1 MKKDIF
7 ISIIKILL
15 EIMIQENNNNR
26 IAKLRIERLEK
37 SRSGRSLC
45 YIDQQIMGELALNT
59 GDIIEI
65 RGKKKTTGIAV
76 ASATDRGKNII
87 RLDGLQRLN
96 AGATIGEFVSV
107 KHAEVYPAIEIV
119 LTPTR
124 PNIDLK
130 RQAEAI
136 KGKLIDKPV
145 VIGDIVDVL
154 GSFVQKDSSDNPMN
168 EIMKMLPWGSKKRT
182 TLGILRLIVE
192 NLRPSDK
199 VVKIT
204 RDTLIKV
211 NKRVA
216 VLNVSGGVVTYD
228 DVGGLTDEIQRIRE
242 MVELPL
248 KHPELFHRLNIE
260 PPKGVLFYGPSGT
273 GKTLMAKAV
282 SQESNAYF
290 ITING
295 PEIMSKFYGASEGRL
310 RERFREAEDNAPS
323 IIFIDEIDSIA
334 PKRGDTSGEVERR
347 VVSQLLSLMD
357 GLQGR
362 GEVICVG
369 ATNRINSIDEALR
382 RPGRFDR
389 EIEFGV
395 PNVNGRK
402 EVFQIHTRGMP
413 LLEDVKLDNYAEIT
427 HGFVGADIMAVCRE
441 AAMFSLRRILPKINL
456 DEPIPGE
463 VIQELKIKDDD
474 FVKAINMIEP
484 SAMRE
489 VMIEI
494 PNVFWEDIG
503 GLEDIKQELREAVE
517 WPLKYPKL
525 FERAGI
531 RPLNGILLFGPPGC
545 GKTLL
550 AKAVAT
556 ESKSNFIAIKGP
568 EIYSKWVGESE
579 RAVREIFRKARQA
592 APSIIYFDEIDAIT
606 SGRGNFE
613 GTHTFASIVNQ
624 ILVEMDGVEN
634 RKGIVVVASTNRPDI
649 VDPAFLRPGRF
660 DRLVY
665 VESPDYDARLKIL
678 EVHTKKMPLVKEIS
692 LERIAHITEGYSGAD
707 LENVCRE
714 AGMQAIRE
722 ELDKLKEIKQKYFDF
737 ALSKIKSTLP
747 KEVIE
752 RYENMAKKITES
764 RNITE
769 SKSDLYR

>member
-1 MKKDIF
+1 MSKGNITTKN
-7 ISIIKILL
+7 S
-15 EIMIQENNNNR
+15 
-26 IAKLRIERLEK
+26 KLRIERLDK

-45 YIDQQIMGELALNT
+45 YIDQDIMLDLGLNT
-59 GDIIEI
+59 GDIVEI

-76 ASATDRGKNII
+76 SSGSDIGKGII

-96 AGATIGEFVSV
+96 AGATIGEYVTV
-107 KHAEVYPAIEIV
+107 KLADVYPAIELV

-154 GSFVQKDSSDNPMN
+154 GTFVQKEDTDNPMS
-168 EIMKMLPWGSKKRT
+168 EIMKMFPFGAKKRP
-182 TLGILRLIVE
+182 TLGTLRLIVE
-192 NLRPSDK
+192 NLKPSDK

-204 RDTLIKV
+204 RDTIIKV

-216 VLNVSGGVVTYD
+216 VLNISGGVVTYD

-248 KHPELFHRLNIE
+248 KHPELFHRLNID
-260 PPKGVLFYGPSGT
+260 PPKGVLFHGPSGT

-282 SQESNAYF
+282 SQESNANF

-310 RERFREAEDNAPS
+310 REIFREAEESAPT

-334 PKRGDTSGEVERR
+334 PKRVDTSGEVERR

-357 GLQGR
+357 GLRGR
-362 GEVICVG
+362 GEIICVG
-369 ATNRINSIDEALR
+369 ATNRVNAIDEALR

-395 PNVNGRK
+395 PNVKGRK
-402 EVFQIHTRGMP
+402 EIFQIHTRGMP
-413 LLEDVKLDNYAEIT
+413 LEEDINLDDYAEIT
-427 HGFVGADIMAVCRE
+427 HGFVGADIMAVSRE
-441 AAMFSLRRILPKINL
+441 AAMHALRRILPKINL
-456 DEPIPGE
+456 DEPIPSE
-463 VIQELKIKDDD
+463 IIQEIKIQNDD
-474 FVKAINMIEP
+474 FVQALNMIEP

-489 VMIEI
+489 VMVEI
-494 PNVFWEDIG
+494 PNIAWDDVG
-503 GLEDIKQELREAVE
+503 GLENIKNELKEAVE

-525 FERAGI
+525 FEKAGI

-550 AKAVAT
+550 AKAIAT
-556 ESKSNFIAIKGP
+556 ETKTNFITVKGP
-568 EIYSKWVGESE
+568 ELFSKWVGESE
-579 RAVREIFRKARQA
+579 RSVRNIFRKARQA
-592 APSIIYFDEIDAIT
+592 APSIIYFDEIDAI
-606 SGRGNFE
+606 SSIRGMSE
-613 GTHTFASIVNQ
+613 STALRDSIVNQ
-624 ILVEMDGVEN
+624 ILVEMDGIEN
-634 RKGIVVVASTNRPDI
+634 RKSIVVIASTNRPDM
-649 VDPAFLRPGRF
+649 VDSALLRPGRL
-660 DRLVY
+660 DRLLY
-665 VESPDYDARLKIL
+665 VEPPDLKERESIL
-678 EVHTKKMPLVKEIS
+678 SVHTKNMPLADDVS
-692 LERIAHITEGYSGAD
+692 LKHIAQVTEGYSGAD
-707 LENVCRE
+707 LENLCRE

-722 ELDKLKEIKQKYFDF
+722 NLKDLEKIEQRHFDF
-737 ALSKIKSTLP
+737 ALSKINSTLP

-752 RYENMAKKITES
+752 KYMNMAKEITKS
-764 RNITE
+764 RNIQE
-769 SKSDLYR
+769 SKADLYR

>member
-1 MKKDIF
+1 MQANK
-7 ISIIKILL
+7 
-15 EIMIQENNNNR
+15 ENK

-45 YIDQQIMGELALNT
+45 YIDLQIMSELGLNT

-76 ASATDRGKNII
+76 GSASDRGKGVI

-96 AGATIGEFVSV
+96 AGATIGEFVAIQ
-107 KHAEVYPAIEIV
+107 HAEVYPAIEIV

-145 VIGDIVDVL
+145 VIGDVVDVL
-154 GSFVQKDSSDNPMN
+154 GTFVQKDDSENPMN
-168 EIMKMLPWGSKKRT
+168 EIMKMLPWGSKRRT
-182 TLGILRLIVE
+182 TLGTLRLIVE
-192 NLRPSDK
+192 NLKPSDK

-248 KHPELFHRLNIE
+248 KHPELFHRLNID

-310 RERFREAEDNAPS
+310 REKFREAENNAPS

-334 PKRGDTSGEVERR
+334 PKRVDTSGEVERR

-362 GEVICVG
+362 GEVICIG
-369 ATNRINSIDEALR
+369 ASNRINAIDEALR

-395 PNVNGRK
+395 PNVKGRK
-402 EVFQIHTRGMP
+402 EIFQIHTRGMP
-413 LLEDVKLDNYAEIT
+413 LTVDVNLDKYAEIT

-441 AAMFSLRRILPKINL
+441 AAMFSLRRVLPKINL
-456 DEPIPGE
+456 DEPIPSD
-463 VIQELKIKDDD
+463 VIQELTIRDDD
-474 FVKAINMIEP
+474 FVQAINMIDP

-489 VMIEI
+489 VMVEI
-494 PNVFWEDIG
+494 PNVNWEDVG
-503 GLEDIKQELREAVE
+503 GLEDVKQELREAVE

-550 AKAVAT
+550 AKAIAT
-556 ESKSNFIAIKGP
+556 ESQSNFIAIKGP
-568 EIYSKWVGESE
+568 EIFSKWVGESE
-579 RAVREIFRKARQA
+579 KAVRDIFRKARQA
-592 APSIIYFDEIDAIT
+592 APSIIYFDEIDAI
-606 SGRGNFE
+606 SAGRGAYE
-613 GTHTFASIVNQ
+613 STHTFASIVNQ

-634 RKGIVVVASTNRPDI
+634 RKGIVVIASTNRPDI
-649 VDPAFLRPGRF
+649 VDSAFLRPGRF
-660 DRLVY
+660 DRLIFVKA
-665 VESPDYDARLKIL
+665 PDYEARLKIL
-678 EVHTKKMPLVKEIS
+678 EVHTKNMPLAEDVS
-692 LERIAHITEGYSGAD
+692 LKKIAQDTEGYSGAD

-722 ELDKLKEIKQKYFDF
+722 ELNKLKEIKKKYFDF
-737 ALSKIKSTLP
+737 SLSKINSTLP
-747 KEVIE
+747 REIID
-752 RYENMAKKITES
+752 RYENMAKQITES
-764 RNITE
+764 RNIKE
-769 SKSDLYR
+769 SKADLYK

>member
-1 MKKDIF
+1 MTEEKKIT
-7 ISIIKILL
+7 
-15 EIMIQENNNNR
+15 
-26 IAKLRIERLEK
+26 KLRIERLEK

-45 YIDQQIMGELALNT
+45 YIDQDVMIELGLST

-76 ASATDRGKNII
+76 SSANDRGKNII

-96 AGATIGEFVSV
+96 AGATIGEFVSL
-107 KHAEVYPAIEIV
+107 KLAKVYPATEVV
-119 LTPTR
+119 LTPTK

-130 RQAEAI
+130 RQADAI
-136 KGKLIDKPV
+136 KSKLIDKPV
-145 VIGDIVDVL
+145 VIGDVVDVL
-154 GSFVQKDSSDNPMN
+154 GSFVRRDDGDNPMS
-168 EIMKMLPWGSKKRT
+168 EIMKMFQLSGRKRP
-182 TLGILRLIVE
+182 TLGTLRLIVE
-192 NLRPSDK
+192 NLKPSDK

-204 RDTLIKV
+204 RNTIIKV

-248 KHPELFHRLNIE
+248 KHPELFHRLNID

-282 SQESNAYF
+282 SQESSANF
-290 ITING
+290 IIING

-310 RERFREAEDNAPS
+310 REIFREAEENAPS

-334 PKRGDTSGEVERR
+334 PKRVDTSGEVERR

-357 GLQGR
+357 GLRGR
-362 GEVICVG
+362 GEIICVG
-369 ATNRINSIDEALR
+369 ATNRINAIDEALR

-395 PNVNGRK
+395 PNVLGRK
-402 EVFQIHTRGMP
+402 EIFQIHTRGMP
-413 LLEDVKLDNYAEIT
+413 LEEDIDLDSYSEIT

-441 AAMFSLRRILPKINL
+441 AAMFSLRRILPRINL
-456 DEPIPGE
+456 DEPIPSE
-463 VIQELKIKDDD
+463 IIQEINIKDAD
-474 FVKAINMIEP
+474 FVKAINMVEP

-489 VMIEI
+489 VMVEI
-494 PNVFWEDIG
+494 PHTAWEDIG

-525 FERAGI
+525 YEKAGI

-550 AKAVAT
+550 AKAIAT

-568 EIYSKWVGESE
+568 EIFSKWVGESE

-592 APSIIYFDEIDAIT
+592 APSIVYFDEIDAI
-606 SGRGNFE
+606 SAGRGTSE
-613 GTHTFASIVNQ
+613 STHTFASIVNQ
-624 ILVEMDGVEN
+624 ILVEMDGIEN
-634 RKGIVVVASTNRPDI
+634 RKGIVTIASTNRPDI

-660 DRLVY
+660 DRLIY
-665 VESPDYDARLKIL
+665 VKDPDYEARLKIL
-678 EVHTKKMPLVKEIS
+678 EVHTINMPLSEDVS
-692 LERIAHITEGYSGAD
+692 LKNIAQNTVGYSGAD

-722 ELDKLKEIKQKYFDF
+722 KMENLEKIEKKHFVF
-737 ALSKIKSTLP
+737 SLSKIKSTLP
-747 KEVIE
+747 KEIVD
-752 RYENMAKKITES
+752 RYENIAKQITES
-764 RNITE
+764 RNIKD
-769 SKSDLYR
+769 SQADFYK

>member
-1 MKKDIF
+1 
-7 ISIIKILL
+7 
-15 EIMIQENNNNR
+15 
-26 IAKLRIERLEK
+26 
-37 SRSGRSLC
+37 
-45 YIDQQIMGELALNT
+45 
-59 GDIIEI
+59 
-65 RGKKKTTGIAV
+65 
-76 ASATDRGKNII
+76 I

-96 AGATIGEFVSV
+96 AGATIGEYVSLQLA
-107 KHAEVYPAIEIV
+107 KVYPAIEIV

-130 RQAEAI
+130 RQADAI
-136 KGKLIDKPV
+136 KSKLIDKPV
-145 VIGDIVDVL
+145 VIGDVVDVL
-154 GSFVQKDSSDNPMN
+154 GTFVQRDDGENPMS
-168 EIMKMLPWGSKKRT
+168 EIMKMFQLSGRKRT
-182 TLGILRLIVE
+182 TLGTLRLIVE
-192 NLRPSDK
+192 NLKPSDK

-248 KHPELFHRLNIE
+248 KHPELFHRLNID
-260 PPKGVLFYGPSGT
+260 PPKGVLFHGPSGT

-282 SQESNAYF
+282 SQESNANF

-310 RERFREAEDNAPS
+310 REIFREAEDNSPS

-334 PKRGDTSGEVERR
+334 PKRMDTSGEVERR

-357 GLQGR
+357 GLRGR
-362 GEVICVG
+362 GEIICVG
-369 ATNRINSIDEALR
+369 ATNRINAIDEALR

-395 PNVNGRK
+395 PNVKGRK
-402 EVFQIHTRGMP
+402 EIFQIHTRGMP
-413 LLEDVKLDNYAEIT
+413 LEEDVDLDSYSEIT
-427 HGFVGADIMAVCRE
+427 HGFVGADIMAICRE
-441 AAMFSLRRILPKINL
+441 AAMFSLRRVLPKINL

-463 VIQELKIKDDD
+463 IIQELNIKDED
-474 FVKAINMIEP
+474 FVKAINMVEP

-489 VMIEI
+489 VLVEI
-494 PNVFWEDIG
+494 PDTSWEDVG
-503 GLEDIKQELREAVE
+503 GLEDIKQELQEAVE

-525 FERAGI
+525 YERAGI

-550 AKAVAT
+550 AKAIAT
-556 ESKSNFIAIKGP
+556 ESQSNFIAIKGP

-592 APSIIYFDEIDAIT
+592 APSILYFDEIDAIS
-606 SGRGNFE
+606 SGRGANE
-613 GTHTFASIVNQ
+613 STHTFASIVNQ
-624 ILVEMDGVEN
+624 ILVEMDGIEN
-634 RKGIVVVASTNRPDI
+634 RKGIVIIASTNRPDI

-660 DRLVY
+660 DRLIFVKD
-665 VESPDYDARLKIL
+665 PDYEARLKIL
-678 EVHTKKMPLVKEIS
+678 QVHTKNMPLAEDVS
-692 LERIAHITEGYSGAD
+692 LKNIAQNTVGYSGAD

-714 AGMQAIRE
+714 AGMEAIRE
-722 ELDKLKEIKQKYFDF
+722 KMEDLEKIENKHFEF
-737 ALSKIKSTLP
+737 ALDKIKSTLP
-747 KEVIE
+747 KEIVD
-752 RYENMAKKITES
+752 RYENIAKQISES
-764 RNITE
+764 RTIKE
-769 SKSDLYR
+769 SQADFYK

>member
-1 MKKDIF
+1 MYLDILIDYDNLFFFILKMTQERKKT
-7 ISIIKILL
+7 
-15 EIMIQENNNNR
+15 
-26 IAKLRIERLEK
+26 KLRIERLEK

-45 YIDQQIMGELALNT
+45 YIDQDVMFELGLST
-59 GDIIEI
+59 GDIIEF

-76 ASATDRGKNII
+76 SSASDRGKGII

-96 AGATIGEFVSV
+96 AGATIGEFVSLQLA
-107 KHAEVYPAIEIV
+107 KVYPAIEII

-130 RQAEAI
+130 RQADAI
-136 KGKLIDKPV
+136 KSKLIDKPV
-145 VIGDIVDVL
+145 VIGDVVDVL
-154 GSFVQKDSSDNPMN
+154 GSFVQRDDGDNPMS
-168 EIMKMLPWGSKKRT
+168 EIMKMFQMGSKKRP
-182 TLGILRLIVE
+182 TLGTLRLIVE
-192 NLRPSDK
+192 NLKPSDK

-204 RDTLIKV
+204 RNTIIKV

-248 KHPELFHRLNIE
+248 KHPELFHRLNID

-282 SQESNAYF
+282 SQESSANF
-290 ITING
+290 IIING

-310 RERFREAEDNAPS
+310 REIFREAEENAPS

-357 GLQGR
+357 GLRGR
-362 GEVICVG
+362 GEIICVG
-369 ATNRINSIDEALR
+369 ATNRINAIDEALR

-395 PNVNGRK
+395 PNVKGRK
-402 EVFQIHTRGMP
+402 EIFQIHTRGMP
-413 LLEDVKLDNYAEIT
+413 LEEDVNLDSYSEIT
-427 HGFVGADIMAVCRE
+427 YGFVGADIMAVCRE
-441 AAMFSLRRILPKINL
+441 AAMFSLRRVLPKINL
-456 DEPIPGE
+456 DEPIPSE
-463 VIQELKIKDDD
+463 IIQEINIKDED
-474 FVKAINMIEP
+474 FAKAINMVEP

-489 VMIEI
+489 VMVEI
-494 PNVFWEDIG
+494 PNTSWEDIG
-503 GLEDIKQELREAVE
+503 GLEEIKQELREAVE

-525 FERAGI
+525 YEKAGI

-550 AKAVAT
+550 AKAIAT
-556 ESKSNFIAIKGP
+556 ESQCNFIAIKGP
-568 EIYSKWVGESE
+568 EIFSKWVGESE

-592 APSIIYFDEIDAIT
+592 APSIVYFDEIDAI
-606 SGRGNFE
+606 SAGRGTSE
-613 GTHTFASIVNQ
+613 STHTFASIVNQ
-624 ILVEMDGVEN
+624 ILVEMDGIEN
-634 RKGIVVVASTNRPDI
+634 RKGIVTIASTNRPDI

-660 DRLVY
+660 DRLIFVKD
-665 VESPDYDARLKIL
+665 PDYEARLKIL
-678 EVHTKKMPLVKEIS
+678 EVHTKDMPLAEEVS
-692 LERIAHITEGYSGAD
+692 LKNIAQNTVGYSGAD

-722 ELDKLKEIKQKYFDF
+722 KMENLEKIEKKHFDF
-737 ALSKIKSTLP
+737 SLSKIKSTLP
-747 KEVIE
+747 KEIVD
-752 RYENMAKKITES
+752 RYENIAKQISES
-764 RNITE
+764 RNIKE
-769 SKSDLYR
+769 SQADFYK

>member
-1 MKKDIF
+1 ME
-7 ISIIKILL
+7 S
-15 EIMIQENNNNR
+15 
-26 IAKLRIERLEK
+26 AKLRIERLDK

-45 YIDQQIMGELALNT
+45 YVDQEILNQLGLNT

-65 RGKKKTTGIAV
+65 RGKKKTAGIAV
-76 ASATDRGKNII
+76 ASAPEKGTGVI
-87 RLDGLQRLN
+87 RLDGIQRLN
-96 AGATIGEFVSV
+96 SGATLGEFVVISP
-107 KHAEVYPAIEIV
+107 ATVYPADEVI

-154 GSFVQKDSSDNPMN
+154 GTFEKKSDPNNPMN
-168 EIMKMLPWGSKKRT
+168 DIMKMFPFKMGNKKNT
-182 TLGILRLIVE
+182 TLGTLRLIVE
-192 NLRPSDK
+192 NAKPSNQ

-204 RDTLIKV
+204 RDTKIKV

-228 DVGGLTDEIQRIRE
+228 DVGGLSDEIQRIRE

-248 KHPELFHRLNIE
+248 KHPELFHRLNID

-282 SQESNAYF
+282 SQESNANF

-310 RERFREAEDNAPS
+310 REIFREAESNSPS

-334 PKRGDTSGEVERR
+334 PKRVETSGEVERR
-347 VVSQLLSLMD
+347 VVSQLLSLLD
-357 GLQGR
+357 GLRGR
-362 GEVICVG
+362 GEVIVIG
-369 ATNRINSIDEALR
+369 ATNRINAIDEALR

-395 PNVNGRK
+395 PNINGRK
-402 EVFQIHTRGMP
+402 EIFQIHTRGMP
-413 LLEDVKLDNYAEIT
+413 LESNVDLERYAEIT
-427 HGFVGADIMAVCRE
+427 HGFVGADIMSVCRE
-441 AAMFSLRRILPKINL
+441 AAMQSLRRILPKINL
-456 DEPIPGE
+456 DEPIPSE
-463 VIQELKIKDDD
+463 IIQELTIRDKD
-474 FVKAINMIEP
+474 FIQAINMVEP

-489 VMIEI
+489 VMVEI
-494 PNVFWEDIG
+494 PTVSWDDIG
-503 GLEDIKQELREAVE
+503 GLEEIKQELREAVE
-517 WPLKYPKL
+517 WPLKYPKM
-525 FERAGI
+525 FEKAGI

-550 AKAVAT
+550 AKAIAN
-556 ESKSNFIAIKGP
+556 ESESNFISIKGP
-568 EIYSKWVGESE
+568 EIFSKWVGESE
-579 RAVREIFRKARQA
+579 KAVREIFRKARQA

-606 SGRGNFE
+606 SGRGQAD

-624 ILVEMDGVEN
+624 ILVEMDGIEN
-634 RKGIVVVASTNRPDI
+634 RKGIVTIASTNRPDI

-660 DRLVY
+660 DRLIY
-665 VESPDYDARLKIL
+665 VKAPDEESRIKIL
-678 EVHTKKMPLVKEIS
+678 EVHTQSMPLAPEIS
-692 LERIAHITEGYSGAD
+692 LKKIAQQTDGFSGAD
-707 LENVCRE
+707 LENLCRE
-714 AGMQAIRE
+714 AGMEAIRE
-722 ELDKLKEIKQKYFDF
+722 KMAELETIELKHFEK
-737 ALSKIKSTLP
+737 AMTKIKSTLP
-747 KEVIE
+747 QSIVD
-752 RYENMAKKITES
+752 RYEEMAKQITES
-764 RNITE
+764 RNIKEPTA
-769 SKSDLYR
+769 DLYK

>member
-1 MKKDIF
+1 M
-7 ISIIKILL
+7 SQEKIQNKL
-15 EIMIQENNNNR
+15 
-26 IAKLRIERLEK
+26 AKLRIERLEK

-45 YIDQQIMGELALNT
+45 YIDQDLMLDLHLNT

-76 ASATDRGKNII
+76 SSVQDRGKGII

-96 AGATIGEFVSV
+96 AGATIGEFITVQL
-107 KHAEVYPAIEIV
+107 AEVFPAVEIV

-130 RQAEAI
+130 RQADAI

-154 GSFVQKDSSDNPMN
+154 GTFVQREDADNPMSD
-168 EIMKMLPWGSKKRT
+168 IMKMFQMGGKKRP
-182 TLGILRLIVE
+182 TLGTLRLIVE
-192 NLRPSDK
+192 NLRPRDK
-199 VVKIT
+199 VVKII
-204 RDTLIKV
+204 RDTIIKV

-216 VLNVSGGVVTYD
+216 VLNISGGVVTYD

-242 MVELPL
+242 MVELPI
-248 KHPELFHRLNIE
+248 KHPELFHRLNID

-282 SQESNAYF
+282 SQESNANF

-310 RERFREAEDNAPS
+310 RDIFREAEENAPS

-334 PKRGDTSGEVERR
+334 PKRVDTSGEVERR

-357 GLQGR
+357 GLRGR
-362 GEVICVG
+362 GEIICVG
-369 ATNRINSIDEALR
+369 ATNRINTIDEALR

-395 PNVNGRK
+395 PNVKGRK
-402 EVFQIHTRGMP
+402 EIFQIHTRGMP
-413 LLEDVKLDNYAEIT
+413 LEDNVNLDNYAEIT
-427 HGFVGADIMAVCRE
+427 YGFVGADIMAICRE

-456 DEPIPGE
+456 DERIPSE
-463 VIQELKIKDDD
+463 IIQELKITEED
-474 FVKAINMIEP
+474 FIKATNLIEP

-489 VMIEI
+489 VMVEI
-494 PNVFWEDIG
+494 PDVGWEDIG
-503 GLEDIKQELREAVE
+503 GLEDIKQELRETVE

-525 FERAGI
+525 FEKAGI
-531 RPLNGILLFGPPGC
+531 RPLNGVLLFGPPGC

-550 AKAVAT
+550 AKAIAT

-592 APSIIYFDEIDAIT
+592 APSIIYFDEIDAIA
-606 SGRGNFE
+606 SGRGNYE

-624 ILVEMDGVEN
+624 ILVEMDGIEN
-634 RKGIVVVASTNRPDI
+634 RKGIVIIASTNRPDI

-660 DRLVY
+660 DRLIF
-665 VESPDYDARLKIL
+665 VEAPDNDARLKIL
-678 EVHTKKMPLVKEIS
+678 NVHTISMPLAEDVS
-692 LERIAHITEGYSGAD
+692 LKKIAQITEGYSGAD

-722 ELDKLKEIKQKYFDF
+722 KMEKIDKIENKHFEF

-747 KEVIE
+747 KNIIE
-752 RYENMAKKITES
+752 RYENMAKQITES
-764 RNITE
+764 RNIRETQT
-769 SKSDLYR
+769 DLYR

>member
-1 MKKDIF
+1 MTQER
-7 ISIIKILL
+7 KIT
-15 EIMIQENNNNR
+15 
-26 IAKLRIERLEK
+26 KLKIERLEK
-37 SRSGRSLC
+37 SRSGRSLI
-45 YIDQQIMGELALNT
+45 YIDQDVMLDLGLNT

-76 ASATDRGKNII
+76 SSAPDRGKGII

-96 AGATIGEFVSV
+96 AGATIGEYVSLQI
-107 KHAEVYPAIEIV
+107 AEVYPAIELV

-130 RQAEAI
+130 RQADAI
-136 KGKLIDKPV
+136 KSKLIDKPV

-154 GSFVQKDSSDNPMN
+154 GTFVQRQDQDNPMSDL
-168 EIMKMLPWGSKKRT
+168 MKMFQLGGRKRA
-182 TLGILRLIVE
+182 TLGTLRLIVE
-192 NLRPSDK
+192 NLNPSDK

-204 RDTLIKV
+204 RDTIIKV

-242 MVELPL
+242 MVELPI
-248 KHPELFHRLNIE
+248 KHPELFHRLNID

-282 SQESNAYF
+282 SQESNANF
-290 ITING
+290 IIING

-310 RERFREAEDNAPS
+310 REIFREAEENAPS

-334 PKRGDTSGEVERR
+334 PKRMDTSGEVERR

-357 GLQGR
+357 GLRGR
-362 GEVICVG
+362 GEIICIG
-369 ATNRINSIDEALR
+369 ATNRINSLDEALR

-395 PNVNGRK
+395 PNVKGRK
-402 EVFQIHTRGMP
+402 EIFQIHTRGMP
-413 LLEDVKLDNYAEIT
+413 LEEDVKLDEYSEIT

-456 DEPIPGE
+456 DEPIPSE
-463 VIQELKIKDDD
+463 IIQELKIRDDD
-474 FVKAINMIEP
+474 FVKATNMTEP

-489 VMIEI
+489 VMVEI
-494 PNVFWEDIG
+494 PNASWEDIG
-503 GLEDIKQELREAVE
+503 GLEEIKEELNEAVE

-525 FERAGI
+525 FEKAGI
-531 RPLNGILLFGPPGC
+531 RALNGILLFGPPGC

-550 AKAVAT
+550 AKAIAN

-568 EIYSKWVGESE
+568 EIFSKWVGESE

-592 APSIIYFDEIDAIT
+592 APSIIYFDEIDAI
-606 SGRGNFE
+606 SAGRGAYE
-613 GTHTFASIVNQ
+613 STHTFASIVNQ
-624 ILVEMDGVEN
+624 ILVEMDGIEN
-634 RKGIVVVASTNRPDI
+634 RKGIVTIASTNRPDI

-660 DRLVY
+660 DRLIY
-665 VESPDYDARLKIL
+665 VKEPDFEARMKIL
-678 EVHTKKMPLVKEIS
+678 EVHTKNMPLAEDVSLKEI
-692 LERIAHITEGYSGAD
+692 AQNTVGYSGAD

-722 ELDKLKEIKQKYFDF
+722 KMETLEKIENKHFEF

-747 KEVIE
+747 KEMTE
-752 RYENMAKKITES
+752 RYESIAKQITES

-769 SKSDLYR
+769 SKADFYK

>member
-1 MKKDIF
+1 MT
-7 ISIIKILL
+7 
-15 EIMIQENNNNR
+15 QER
-26 IAKLRIERLEK
+26 KTKETTRLRIERLEK

-45 YIDQQIMGELALNT
+45 YIDQDVMFDLGLNT

-76 ASATDRGKNII
+76 SNAVDRGKGII

-96 AGATIGEFVSV
+96 AGATIGEFVSL
-107 KHAEVYPAIEIV
+107 KIAEVYPAIEIE

-124 PNIDLK
+124 PDIDLK
-130 RQAEAI
+130 RQADAI
-136 KGKLIDKPV
+136 KSKLIDKPV

-154 GSFVQKDSSDNPMN
+154 GTFVQREDRDNPMSD
-168 EIMKMLPWGSKKRT
+168 IMKMFQIGNKKRA
-182 TLGILRLIVE
+182 TLGTLRLIVE
-192 NLRPSDK
+192 NLKPADK

-204 RDTLIKV
+204 RDTIIKV

-248 KHPELFHRLNIE
+248 KHPELFHRLNID
-260 PPKGVLFYGPSGT
+260 PPKGVLFHGPSGT

-282 SQESNAYF
+282 SQESNANF

-310 RERFREAEDNAPS
+310 REIFREAEENAPS

-334 PKRGDTSGEVERR
+334 PKRMDTSGEVERR

-357 GLQGR
+357 GLRGR
-362 GEVICVG
+362 GEIICIG
-369 ATNRINSIDEALR
+369 ATNRINSLDEALR

-395 PNVNGRK
+395 PNIKGRK
-402 EVFQIHTRGMP
+402 EIFQIHTRGMP
-413 LLEDVKLDNYAEIT
+413 LEENVDLDNYSEIT

-456 DEPIPGE
+456 DEPIPSE
-463 VIQELKIKDDD
+463 IIQELKIQDND
-474 FVKAINMIEP
+474 FIKAINMIEP

-494 PNVFWEDIG
+494 PNASWEDIG
-503 GLEDIKQELREAVE
+503 GLEEIKQELREAVE
-517 WPLKYPKL
+517 WPLKHPKL
-525 FERAGI
+525 FEKAGI

-550 AKAVAT
+550 AKAIAN
-556 ESKSNFIAIKGP
+556 ESQSNFIAIKGP
-568 EIYSKWVGESE
+568 EIFSKWVGESE

-592 APSIIYFDEIDAIT
+592 APSIIYFDEIDAI
-606 SGRGNFE
+606 SAGRGSYE
-613 GTHTFASIVNQ
+613 STHTFASIVNQ
-624 ILVEMDGVEN
+624 ILVEMDGIEN
-634 RKGIVVVASTNRPDI
+634 RKGIVTIASTNRPDI

-660 DRLVY
+660 DRLIY
-665 VESPDYDARLKIL
+665 VKEPDFEARIKIL
-678 EVHTKKMPLVKEIS
+678 EVHTKNMPLAEDVSLKEI
-692 LERIAHITEGYSGAD
+692 AQNTVGYSGAD

-722 ELDKLKEIKQKYFDF
+722 KMTTLEKIENKYFEF

-747 KEVIE
+747 KEITE
-752 RYENMAKKITES
+752 RYESIAKQITES

-769 SKSDLYR
+769 TKADFYK

>member
-1 MKKDIF
+1 M
-7 ISIIKILL
+7 S
-15 EIMIQENNNNR
+15 QEQNINNK
-26 IAKLRIERLEK
+26 AKLRIERLEK

-45 YIDQQIMGELALNT
+45 YIDQDKMLDLELNT

-76 ASATDRGKNII
+76 SSIADRGKGII

-96 AGATIGEFVSV
+96 AGATIGEFVTIQL
-107 KHAEVYPAIEIV
+107 AEVYPAVEIV

-145 VIGDIVDVL
+145 VMGDIVDVF
-154 GSFVQKDSSDNPMN
+154 GTFVQRDNADNPMSD
-168 EIMKMLPWGSKKRT
+168 IMKMFQFGGKKRPA
-182 TLGILRLIVE
+182 LGTLRLIVE
-192 NLRPSDK
+192 NLKPSDK
-199 VVKIT
+199 VVKIA
-204 RDTLIKV
+204 RDTIIKV

-216 VLNVSGGVVTYD
+216 VLNISGGVVTYD

-248 KHPELFHRLNIE
+248 KHPELFHRLNID

-282 SQESNAYF
+282 SQESNANF

-310 RERFREAEDNAPS
+310 REIFREAEENAPT

-334 PKRGDTSGEVERR
+334 PKRVDTSGEVERR

-357 GLQGR
+357 GLRGR
-362 GEVICVG
+362 GEIICVG
-369 ATNRINSIDEALR
+369 ATNRINTIDEALR

-395 PNVNGRK
+395 PNVKGRK
-402 EVFQIHTRGMP
+402 EIFQIHTRGMP
-413 LLEDVKLDNYAEIT
+413 MEEDVDLDNYAEIT
-427 HGFVGADIMAVCRE
+427 HGFVGADIMAICRE
-441 AAMFSLRRILPKINL
+441 AAMFSLRRVLPKINL
-456 DEPIPGE
+456 DEPIPSE
-463 VIQELKIKDDD
+463 IIQELKIKDED
-474 FVKAINMIEP
+474 FVKATNLIEP

-489 VMIEI
+489 VMVEI
-494 PNVFWEDIG
+494 PDIFWEDIG
-503 GLEDIKQELREAVE
+503 GLEDLKQELREAVE

-525 FERAGI
+525 FEKAGI

-550 AKAVAT
+550 AKAIAT
-556 ESKSNFIAIKGP
+556 ESRSNFIAIKGP

-592 APSIIYFDEIDAIT
+592 APSIIYFDEIDAIS
-606 SGRGNFE
+606 SGRGNYE

-624 ILVEMDGVEN
+624 ILVEMDGIEN
-634 RKGIVVVASTNRPDI
+634 RKGIVIIASTNRPDI

-660 DRLVY
+660 DRLIF
-665 VESPDYDARLKIL
+665 VEAPDLESRLKIL
-678 EVHTKKMPLVKEIS
+678 EVHTKSMPLAEDVS
-692 LERIAHITEGYSGAD
+692 LKMIAQTTEGYSGAD

-714 AGMQAIRE
+714 AGMEAIRE
-722 ELDKLKEIKQKYFDF
+722 KMTELEKIEKKHFEF

-747 KEVIE
+747 KEIIE
-752 RYENMAKKITES
+752 KYENMAKQITES
-764 RNITE
+764 RNIKE
-769 SKSDLYR
+769 SKADLYR

>member
-1 MKKDIF
+1 MTEERN
-7 ISIIKILL
+7 IK
-15 EIMIQENNNNR
+15 ETT
-26 IAKLRIERLEK
+26 KLRIERLAK
-37 SRSGRSLC
+37 GRSGRSLC
-45 YIDQQIMGELALNT
+45 YIDQDVMFNLGLNT

-65 RGKKKTTGIAV
+65 RGKKKSTGIAV
-76 ASATDRGKNII
+76 SSADDKGKGII

-96 AGATIGEFVSV
+96 VGATIGEFVSV
-107 KHAEVYPAIEIV
+107 KLTEVCPAIEIV

-130 RQAEAI
+130 RQADAI
-136 KGKLIDKPV
+136 KSKLIDKPL
-145 VIGDIVDVL
+145 VIGDIVDVY
-154 GSFVQKDSSDNPMN
+154 GTFVQREDSDNPMSD
-168 EIMKMLPWGSKKRT
+168 IMKMFQLGSKKRA
-182 TLGILRLIVE
+182 TLGTLRLIVE
-192 NLRPSDK
+192 NLKPSDR

-204 RDTLIKV
+204 RDTIIKV

-248 KHPELFHRLNIE
+248 KHPELFHRLNID

-282 SQESNAYF
+282 SQESHANF

-310 RERFREAEDNAPS
+310 REIFREAEENAPS

-334 PKRGDTSGEVERR
+334 PKRMDTSGEVERR

-362 GEVICVG
+362 GEIICIG
-369 ATNRINSIDEALR
+369 ATNRINSLDEALR

-395 PNVNGRK
+395 PNVKGRK
-402 EVFQIHTRGMP
+402 EIFQIHTRGMP
-413 LLEDVKLDNYAEIT
+413 LEEDVNLDEYSETT
-427 HGFVGADIMAVCRE
+427 HGFVGADIMAICRE

-456 DEPIPGE
+456 DEPIPGD
-463 VIQELKIKDDD
+463 VIQELKIKDED
-474 FVKAINMIEP
+474 FLKASNMVEP

-494 PNVFWEDIG
+494 PNCSWEDIG
-503 GLEDIKQELREAVE
+503 GLDEIKGELQEAVE

-525 FERAGI
+525 FEKAGI

-550 AKAVAT
+550 AKAIAT

-568 EIYSKWVGESE
+568 EIFSKWVGESE

-606 SGRGNFE
+606 AGRGSHE
-613 GTHTFASIVNQ
+613 STHTFASIVNQ
-624 ILVEMDGVEN
+624 ILVEMDGIEK
-634 RKGIVVVASTNRPDI
+634 RKGIVTIASTNRPDI

-660 DRLVY
+660 DRLIY
-665 VESPDYDARLKIL
+665 VKEPDFEARLKIL
-678 EVHTKKMPLVKEIS
+678 EVHSKNMPLAENVLLKEIAQS
-692 LERIAHITEGYSGAD
+692 TVGYSGAD

-714 AGMQAIRE
+714 AGMEAIRE
-722 ELDKLKEIKQKYFDF
+722 KMETLDKIEKKHFEF

-747 KEVIE
+747 KEITE
-752 RYENMAKKITES
+752 RYESIAKQITES
-764 RNITE
+764 RNLTE
-769 SKSDLYR
+769 SKADFYK

>member
-1 MKKDIF
+1 M
-7 ISIIKILL
+7 SQEKI
-15 EIMIQENNNNR
+15 MNKN
-26 IAKLRIERLEK
+26 AKLRIERLDK

-45 YIDQQIMGELALNT
+45 YIDQEIMFELGLNT

-65 RGKKKTTGIAV
+65 KGKKKTTGISV
-76 ASATDRGKNII
+76 SSSSDRGKRII

-96 AGATIGEFVSV
+96 AGATIGEYVTI
-107 KHAEVYPAIEIV
+107 KLAEVFPATEVV

-154 GSFVQKDSSDNPMN
+154 GTFVQKNDNDNPMS
-168 EIMKMLPWGSKKRT
+168 EIMKIFPFGAKKRP
-182 TLGILRLIVE
+182 TLGTLRLIVE
-192 NLRPSDK
+192 NSKPSDK

-216 VLNVSGGVVTYD
+216 VLNISGGVVTYD

-248 KHPELFHRLNIE
+248 KHPELFHRLNID
-260 PPKGVLFYGPSGT
+260 PPKGVLFHGPSGT

-282 SQESNAYF
+282 SQESNANF

-310 RERFREAEDNAPS
+310 REIFRQAEESAPS

-334 PKRGDTSGEVERR
+334 PKRVDTSGEVERR

-357 GLQGR
+357 GLRGR
-362 GEVICVG
+362 GEIICVG
-369 ATNRINSIDEALR
+369 ATNRINAIDEALR

-395 PNVNGRK
+395 PNVKGRK
-402 EVFQIHTRGMP
+402 EIFQIHTRGMP
-413 LLEDVKLDNYAEIT
+413 VEEDVELDNYAEIT

-441 AAMFSLRRILPKINL
+441 AAMHALRRILPKINL
-456 DEPIPGE
+456 DEPIPSKI
-463 VIQELKIKDDD
+463 IQELKIKNDD
-474 FVKAINMIEP
+474 FIQALNMIEP

-489 VMIEI
+489 VMVEI
-494 PNVFWEDIG
+494 PDITWDEVG
-503 GLEDIKQELREAVE
+503 GLEDIKNELKEAVE

-525 FERAGI
+525 FEKAGV

-550 AKAVAT
+550 AKAIAT
-556 ESKSNFIAIKGP
+556 ETKINFITVKGP
-568 EIYSKWVGESE
+568 ELFSKWVGESE
-579 RAVREIFRKARQA
+579 KSVRNIFRKARQA
-592 APSIIYFDEIDAIT
+592 APSIIYFDEIDAVSSI
-606 SGRGNFE
+606 RGISE
-613 GTHTFASIVNQ
+613 STAVRDSIVNQ
-624 ILVEMDGVEN
+624 ILVEMDGIEN
-634 RKGIVVVASTNRPDI
+634 RKGIVVIASTNRPDM
-649 VDPAFLRPGRF
+649 VDSALLRPGRL
-660 DRLVY
+660 DRLLY
-665 VESPDYDARLKIL
+665 IKAPDTKEREAIL
-678 EVHTKKMPLVKEIS
+678 RVHTQNMPLADTIS
-692 LERIAHITEGYSGAD
+692 FKNIAQITEGYSGAD
-707 LENVCRE
+707 LENLCRE

-722 ELDKLKEIKQKYFDF
+722 KLADLEEIEQRHFDY
-737 ALSKIKSTLP
+737 ALSKINSTLP
-747 KEVIE
+747 NEIIE
-752 RYENMAKKITES
+752 KYEKMAKEITKS
-764 RNITE
+764 RNIQE
-769 SKSDLYR
+769 SKADLYR

>member
-1 MKKDIF
+1 M
-7 ISIIKILL
+7 SQEKI
-15 EIMIQENNNNR
+15 QNKT
-26 IAKLRIERLEK
+26 AKLRIERLEK

-45 YIDQQIMGELALNT
+45 YIDQDMMLELQLNT

-65 RGKKKTTGIAV
+65 KGKKKTTGIAV
-76 ASATDRGKNII
+76 SSVQDRGKGII

-96 AGATIGEFVSV
+96 AGATIGEYITI
-107 KHAEVYPAIEIV
+107 KLAEVYPAIEIV

-154 GSFVQKDSSDNPMN
+154 GTFVQREDLDNPMSD
-168 EIMKMLPWGSKKRT
+168 IMKMLQMGTKKRP
-182 TLGILRLIVE
+182 TLGTLRLIVE
-192 NLRPSDK
+192 NLRPRDK

-204 RDTLIKV
+204 RDTIIKV

-216 VLNVSGGVVTYD
+216 VLNISGGVVTYD

-248 KHPELFHRLNIE
+248 KHPELFHRLNID

-282 SQESNAYF
+282 SQESNANF

-310 RERFREAEDNAPS
+310 RDIFREAEENAPS

-334 PKRGDTSGEVERR
+334 PKRVDTSGEVERR

-357 GLQGR
+357 GLRGR
-362 GEVICVG
+362 GEIICVG
-369 ATNRINSIDEALR
+369 ATNRINTIDEALR

-395 PNVNGRK
+395 PNAKGRK
-402 EVFQIHTRGMP
+402 EILQIHTRGMP
-413 LLEDVKLDNYAEIT
+413 LEDNIDLDNYAEIT

-463 VIQELKIKDDD
+463 IIQELKIKDED
-474 FVKAINMIEP
+474 FIKATNMIEP

-489 VMIEI
+489 VMVEI
-494 PNVFWEDIG
+494 PDMGWEDIG
-503 GLEDIKQELREAVE
+503 GLEDIKQELKEAVE

-525 FERAGI
+525 FEKAGI

-550 AKAVAT
+550 AKAIAN
-556 ESKSNFIAIKGP
+556 ESKSNFISIKGP
-568 EIYSKWVGESE
+568 EIFSKWVGESE

-592 APSIIYFDEIDAIT
+592 APSIIYFDEIDAI
-606 SGRGNFE
+606 SAGRGNYE

-624 ILVEMDGVEN
+624 ILVEMDGIEN
-634 RKGIVVVASTNRPDI
+634 RKGIVIIASTNRPDI
-649 VDPAFLRPGRF
+649 VDSAFLRPGRF
-660 DRLVY
+660 DRLIF
-665 VESPDYDARLKIL
+665 VEAPDYEARLKIL
-678 EVHTKKMPLVKEIS
+678 KVHSKNMPLDDDVS
-692 LERIAHITEGYSGAD
+692 LKRIAQITEGYSGAD

-714 AGMQAIRE
+714 AGMEAIRE
-722 ELDKLKEIKQKYFDF
+722 KMIKLETIENRHFEF

-747 KEVIE
+747 REIIE
-752 RYENMAKKITES
+752 RYENMAKEITES
-764 RNITE
+764 RNIKET
-769 SKSDLYR
+769 STDLYR

>member
-1 MKKDIF
+1 MTQER
-7 ISIIKILL
+7 KIT
-15 EIMIQENNNNR
+15 
-26 IAKLRIERLEK
+26 KLKIERLEK
-37 SRSGRSLC
+37 SRSGRSLI
-45 YIDQQIMGELALNT
+45 YIDQDVMFDLGLNT

-76 ASATDRGKNII
+76 SSAPDRGKGII

-96 AGATIGEFVSV
+96 AGATIGEYVSL
-107 KHAEVYPAIEIV
+107 KIAEVYPAIELV

-130 RQAEAI
+130 RQADAI
-136 KGKLIDKPV
+136 KSKLIDKPV

-154 GSFVQKDSSDNPMN
+154 GTFVQRQDQDNPMSDL
-168 EIMKMLPWGSKKRT
+168 MKMFQLGGKKRA
-182 TLGILRLIVE
+182 TLGTLRLIVE
-192 NLRPSDK
+192 NLNPSDK

-204 RDTLIKV
+204 RDTIIKV

-242 MVELPL
+242 MVELPI
-248 KHPELFHRLNIE
+248 KHPELFHRLNID

-282 SQESNAYF
+282 SQESNANF
-290 ITING
+290 IIING

-310 RERFREAEDNAPS
+310 REIFREAEENAPS

-334 PKRGDTSGEVERR
+334 PKRMDTSGEVERR

-357 GLQGR
+357 GLRGR
-362 GEVICVG
+362 GEIICIG
-369 ATNRINSIDEALR
+369 ATNRINSLDEALR

-395 PNVNGRK
+395 PNVKGRK
-402 EVFQIHTRGMP
+402 EIFQIHTRGMP
-413 LLEDVKLDNYAEIT
+413 LEEDVKLDEYSEIT

-456 DEPIPGE
+456 DEPIPSE
-463 VIQELKIKDDD
+463 IIQELKIRDDD
-474 FVKAINMIEP
+474 FVKATNMTEP

-489 VMIEI
+489 VMVEI
-494 PNVFWEDIG
+494 PNASWEDIG
-503 GLEDIKQELREAVE
+503 GLEEIKEELREAVE

-525 FERAGI
+525 FEKAGI

-550 AKAVAT
+550 AKAIAN

-568 EIYSKWVGESE
+568 EIFSKWVGESE

-592 APSIIYFDEIDAIT
+592 APSIIYFDEIDAI
-606 SGRGNFE
+606 SAGRGAYE
-613 GTHTFASIVNQ
+613 STHTFASIVNQ
-624 ILVEMDGVEN
+624 ILVEMDGIEN
-634 RKGIVVVASTNRPDI
+634 RKGIVTIASTNRPDI

-660 DRLVY
+660 DRLIY
-665 VESPDYDARLKIL
+665 VKEPDFEARMKIL
-678 EVHTKKMPLVKEIS
+678 EVHTKNMPLAEDVSLKEI
-692 LERIAHITEGYSGAD
+692 AQNTVGYSGAD

-722 ELDKLKEIKQKYFDF
+722 KMESLEKIENKHFEF

-747 KEVIE
+747 KEMTE
-752 RYENMAKKITES
+752 RYESIAKQITES
-764 RNITE
+764 RNITD
-769 SKSDLYR
+769 SKADFYK

>member
-1 MKKDIF
+1 LKKDIF

-45 YIDQQIMGELALNT
+45 YIDQQIMSELALNT
-59 GDIIEI
+59 GDIIEL

-107 KHAEVYPAIEIV
+107 QHAEVYPAIEIV

-192 NLRPSDK
+192 NLKPSDK

-248 KHPELFHRLNIE
+248 KHPELFHRLNID

-310 RERFREAEDNAPS
+310 REKFREAEDNAPS

-347 VVSQLLSLMD
+347 VVSQLLALMD

-369 ATNRINSIDEALR
+369 ASNRINSIDEALR

-413 LLEDVKLDNYAEIT
+413 LLEDVNLDNYAEIT

-456 DEPIPGE
+456 DEPIPSE

-489 VMIEI
+489 VMVEI
-494 PNVFWEDIG
+494 PNVIWEDIG
-503 GLEDIKQELREAVE
+503 GLEDIKQELKEAVE

-634 RKGIVVVASTNRPDI
+634 RKGIIVVASTNRPDI

>member
-1 MKKDIF
+1 MSQKNNMKKT
-7 ISIIKILL
+7 
-15 EIMIQENNNNR
+15 
-26 IAKLRIERLEK
+26 AKLRIERLEK

-45 YIDQQIMGELALNT
+45 YIDQDIMLDLGLNP

-76 ASATDRGKNII
+76 SSVQDRGKDII

-96 AGATIGEFVSV
+96 AGATIGEYITVEL
-107 KHAEVYPAIEIV
+107 AEVYPAIEIE

-145 VIGDIVDVL
+145 VIGDIVDIL
-154 GSFVQKDSSDNPMN
+154 GTFVQKDDSENPMSD
-168 EIMKMLPWGSKKRT
+168 IMKMFQFGGKKRP
-182 TLGILRLIVE
+182 TLGTLRLIVE
-192 NLRPSDK
+192 NLKPSDK

-204 RDTLIKV
+204 RDTMIRV

-242 MVELPL
+242 MVELPI
-248 KHPELFHRLNIE
+248 KHPELFHRLNID

-282 SQESNAYF
+282 SQESNANF

-310 RERFREAEDNAPS
+310 RDIFREAEENAPS

-334 PKRGDTSGEVERR
+334 PKRVDTSGEVERR

-357 GLQGR
+357 GLRGR
-362 GEVICVG
+362 GEIICVG
-369 ATNRINSIDEALR
+369 ATNRINAIDEALR

-395 PNVNGRK
+395 PNVKGRK
-402 EVFQIHTRGMP
+402 EIFQIHTRGMP
-413 LLEDVKLDNYAEIT
+413 MEEDVNLDNYAEIT
-427 HGFVGADIMAVCRE
+427 HGFVGADIMAISRE
-441 AAMFSLRRILPKINL
+441 AAMFSLRRVLPKINL
-456 DEPIPGE
+456 DEPIPSE
-463 VIQELKIKDDD
+463 VIQELKIKDED
-474 FVKAINMIEP
+474 FMKATNLIEP

-489 VMIEI
+489 VMVEI
-494 PNVFWEDIG
+494 PDIGWDDVG
-503 GLEDIKQELREAVE
+503 GLEDLKQELREAVE

-525 FERAGI
+525 FEKAGI

-550 AKAVAT
+550 AKAIAN
-556 ESKSNFIAIKGP
+556 ESQSNFIAIKGP

-579 RAVREIFRKARQA
+579 RAIREIFRKARQA
-592 APSIIYFDEIDAIT
+592 APSIIYFDEIDAIS
-606 SGRGNFE
+606 SGRGDYE

-624 ILVEMDGVEN
+624 ILVEMDGIEN
-634 RKGIVVVASTNRPDI
+634 RKGIVIIASTNRPDI

-660 DRLVY
+660 DRLIF
-665 VESPDYDARLKIL
+665 VEAPDLDSRLSIL
-678 EVHTKKMPLVKEIS
+678 NVHTKNMPLGEDVS
-692 LERIAHITEGYSGAD
+692 LKRIAQVTEGYSGAD

-722 ELDKLKEIKQKYFDF
+722 KMDKLEKIENKHFEF
-737 ALSKIKSTLP
+737 SLSKIKSTLP
-747 KEVIE
+747 KSILE
-752 RYENMAKKITES
+752 RYENMAKQITES
-764 RNITE
+764 RNLTE
-769 SKSDLYR
+769 TQTDLYR

>member
-1 MKKDIF
+1 MTEERN
-7 ISIIKILL
+7 IK
-15 EIMIQENNNNR
+15 EST
-26 IAKLRIERLEK
+26 KLRIERLAK
-37 SRSGRSLC
+37 GRSGRSLC
-45 YIDQQIMGELALNT
+45 YIDQDVMFDLVLNT

-76 ASATDRGKNII
+76 SSADDKGKGVI

-96 AGATIGEFVSV
+96 VGATIGEFVSV
-107 KHAEVYPAIEIV
+107 KLTEVYPAIEIV

-130 RQAEAI
+130 RQADAI
-136 KGKLIDKPV
+136 KSKLIDKPL
-145 VIGDIVDVL
+145 VIGDIVDVY
-154 GSFVQKDSSDNPMN
+154 GTFVQRENSDNPMSDL
-168 EIMKMLPWGSKKRT
+168 MKMFQLGSKKRA
-182 TLGILRLIVE
+182 TLGTLRLIVE
-192 NLRPSDK
+192 NLKPSDR

-204 RDTLIKV
+204 RDTIIKV

-248 KHPELFHRLNIE
+248 KHPELFHRLNID

-282 SQESNAYF
+282 SQESHANF

-310 RERFREAEDNAPS
+310 REIFREAEENAPS

-334 PKRGDTSGEVERR
+334 PKRMDTSGEVERR

-357 GLQGR
+357 GLRGR
-362 GEVICVG
+362 GEIICIG
-369 ATNRINSIDEALR
+369 ATNRINSLDEALR

-395 PNVNGRK
+395 PNVKGRK
-402 EVFQIHTRGMP
+402 EIFQIHTRGMP
-413 LLEDVKLDNYAEIT
+413 LEEDVNLDEYSETT
-427 HGFVGADIMAVCRE
+427 HGFVGADIMAICRE

-463 VIQELKIKDDD
+463 VIQELKIEDED
-474 FVKAINMIEP
+474 FLKASNMVEP

-489 VMIEI
+489 VMVEI
-494 PNVFWEDIG
+494 PDCSWEDIG
-503 GLEDIKQELREAVE
+503 GLDDIKNELQEAVE

-525 FERAGI
+525 FEKAGI

-550 AKAVAT
+550 AKAIAN

-568 EIYSKWVGESE
+568 EIFSKWVGESE

-592 APSIIYFDEIDAIT
+592 APSIIYFDEIDAI
-606 SGRGNFE
+606 SAGRGSNE
-613 GTHTFASIVNQ
+613 STHTFASIVNQ
-624 ILVEMDGVEN
+624 ILVEMDGIEN
-634 RKGIVVVASTNRPDI
+634 RKGIVTIASTNRPDI

-660 DRLVY
+660 DRLIY
-665 VESPDYDARLKIL
+665 VKEPDFEARLKIL
-678 EVHTKKMPLVKEIS
+678 EVHSKNMPLAESVTLKEI
-692 LERIAHITEGYSGAD
+692 AQNTVGYSGAD

-714 AGMQAIRE
+714 AGMEAIRE
-722 ELDKLKEIKQKYFDF
+722 KMDKLDKIEKKHFEF

-747 KEVIE
+747 KEITE
-752 RYENMAKKITES
+752 RYESIAKQITES
-764 RNITE
+764 RNLTE
-769 SKSDLYR
+769 SKADFYK

>member
-1 MKKDIF
+1 MSEGNIT
-7 ISIIKILL
+7 IK
-15 EIMIQENNNNR
+15 NS
-26 IAKLRIERLEK
+26 KLRIERLDK

-45 YIDQQIMGELALNT
+45 YIDQDIMFELALNT
-59 GDIIEI
+59 GDIVEI

-76 ASATDRGKNII
+76 SSGSDRGKGII

-96 AGATIGEFVSV
+96 AGATIGEYVTI
-107 KHAEVYPAIEIV
+107 KLADVYPATEIV

-154 GSFVQKDSSDNPMN
+154 GTFVQREDTDNPMS
-168 EIMKMLPWGSKKRT
+168 EIMKMFPFGAKKRP
-182 TLGILRLIVE
+182 TLGTLRLIVE
-192 NLRPSDK
+192 NSKPSDK

-204 RDTLIKV
+204 RDTIIKV

-216 VLNVSGGVVTYD
+216 VLNISGGVVTYD

-248 KHPELFHRLNIE
+248 KHPELFHRLNID
-260 PPKGVLFYGPSGT
+260 PPKGVLFHGPSGT

-282 SQESNAYF
+282 SQESNANF

-310 RERFREAEDNAPS
+310 REIFRGAEESAPS

-334 PKRGDTSGEVERR
+334 PKRVDTSGEVERR

-357 GLQGR
+357 GLRGR
-362 GEVICVG
+362 GEIICVG
-369 ATNRINSIDEALR
+369 ATNRINAIDEALR

-395 PNVNGRK
+395 PNVKGRK
-402 EVFQIHTRGMP
+402 EIFQIHTRGMP
-413 LLEDVKLDNYAEIT
+413 LEEDINLDDYAEIT
-427 HGFVGADIMAVCRE
+427 HGFVGADIMAVSRE
-441 AAMFSLRRILPKINL
+441 AAMHALRRILPKINL
-456 DEPIPGE
+456 DEPIPSE
-463 VIQELKIKDDD
+463 IIQEIKIQNDD
-474 FVKAINMIEP
+474 FIQALNMIEP

-489 VMIEI
+489 VMVEI
-494 PNVFWEDIG
+494 PDISWDDVG
-503 GLEDIKQELREAVE
+503 GLNDIKNELKEAVE

-525 FERAGI
+525 FEKAGI

-550 AKAVAT
+550 AKAIAT
-556 ESKSNFIAIKGP
+556 ETKTNFITVKGP
-568 EIYSKWVGESE
+568 ELFSKWVGESE
-579 RAVREIFRKARQA
+579 RSVRNIFRKARQA
-592 APSIIYFDEIDAIT
+592 APSIIYFDEIDAI
-606 SGRGNFE
+606 SSFRGMSE
-613 GTHTFASIVNQ
+613 STALRDSIVNQ
-624 ILVEMDGVEN
+624 ILVEMDGIEN
-634 RKGIVVVASTNRPDI
+634 RKSIVVIASTNRPDM
-649 VDPAFLRPGRF
+649 VDSALLRPGRL
-660 DRLVY
+660 DRLLY
-665 VESPDYDARLKIL
+665 VEAPDLKERESIL
-678 EVHTKKMPLVKEIS
+678 RVHTKNMPLADDVS
-692 LERIAHITEGYSGAD
+692 LKHIAQVTEGYSGAD

-722 ELDKLKEIKQKYFDF
+722 NLNDLEKIEQRHFDF
-737 ALSKIKSTLP
+737 ALSKINSTLS

-752 RYENMAKKITES
+752 KYVNMAREITQS
-764 RNITE
+764 RNIQE
-769 SKSDLYR
+769 SKADLYR